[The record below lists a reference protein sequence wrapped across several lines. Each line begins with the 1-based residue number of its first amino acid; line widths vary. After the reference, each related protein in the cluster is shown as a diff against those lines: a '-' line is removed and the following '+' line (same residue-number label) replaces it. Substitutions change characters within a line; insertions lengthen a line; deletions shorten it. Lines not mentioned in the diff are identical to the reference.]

1 MISEIILENFMSY
14 RYGRIP
20 LKPGINVICG
30 PNGAGKS
37 SILLAISV
45 ALGQTH
51 TERSRKLSGLIRRG
65 EDIARVTL
73 VFRNKVNG
81 KKLFR
86 GYDSN
91 NVTLTRYI
99 RRDGKYW
106 FELQGEHVPKSEVQR
121 LLSSIALNP
130 DNLLIIMHQGM
141 IGEFLSFSP
150 SEKLRYVEEAL
161 GIRKLRENILA
172 AYGRLQR
179 IAERERQILASM
191 KSIENVYNY
200 WKTQCERLHKKRKL
214 ILRRKFLE
222 REYAWARYYA
232 LDEELKKLENRL
244 RELSKRIEKDIEYL
258 KEISPAIEEYRSKV
272 FEMIIGKTS
281 SGDILPILEKLLRL
295 CEQRGELRA
304 EVRLLEDVKSE
315 LVSRI
320 DALKPKVDALYK
332 AATFRGEPIKTGRE
346 PSEIRDELKVI
357 DGYLKALKDVPAN
370 ADKMYEAYS
379 KTYSKLRDKLREV
392 LDSKSKMIDRVQV
405 RSEKWRSILEEYVRD
420 VNEKFKEILA
430 SVGAVGEVKLVN
442 LDDIENAG
450 LKIYVGFHGSA
461 PAELDTYTQSGGER
475 SVAVIAFLI
484 ALQQFVKSPFRAIDE
499 YDVHMDP
506 SNKER
511 IEKAIY
517 ESIRASGVQYL
528 LITPSPAPFMVE
540 KDTNVI
546 IVQKVSGESVARILR
561 K

>member
-51 TERSRKLSGLIRRG
+51 TERSRRLSDLIRRG

-86 GYDSN
+86 GYDSDT
-91 NVTLTRYI
+91 VTLTRYI

-141 IGEFLSFSP
+141 IGDFLALSP
-150 SEKLRYVEEAL
+150 SEKLKYVEEAL

-179 IAERERQILASM
+179 IAEREKQILASM
-191 KSIENVYNY
+191 RSIENVYNY
-200 WKTQCERLHKKRKL
+200 WKTQYERLRKKRKL
-214 ILRRKFLE
+214 LMRRKFLE
-222 REYAWARYYA
+222 REYAWAKYYA
-232 LDEELKKLENRL
+232 LNEELEKLEGKFRKIS
-244 RELSKRIEKDIEYL
+244 ERIEENIENL
-258 KEISPAIEEYRSKV
+258 KEIGSAIEGYSSEV
-272 FEMIIGKTS
+272 FEMIKKRASLDG
-281 SGDILPILEKLLRL
+281 ILSRLEKLLKL
-295 CEQRGELRA
+295 CERKGELKA
-304 EVRLLEDVKSE
+304 EIRLLDDIKGE
-315 LVSRI
+315 LASRI
-320 DALKPKVDALYK
+320 EELKPKVDALHR
-332 AATFRGEPIKTGRE
+332 AAMFKGEPVKTGRD
-346 PSEIRDELKVI
+346 PAEIRDELKVI

-370 ADKMYEAYS
+370 ADKMYEAYA
-379 KTYSKLRDKLREV
+379 KTYRKLKNKLKEI
-392 LDSKSKMIDRVQV
+392 LDSKNKMIDRVKV
-405 RSEKWRSILEEYVRD
+405 RSEKWRSILEEYMRD
-420 VNEKFKEILA
+420 VNAKFKEILA
-430 SVGAVGEVKLVN
+430 SMGAVGEVKLTN

-450 LKIYVGFHGSA
+450 LKIYVGFHGST

-511 IEKAIY
+511 IERAIY
-517 ESIRASGVQYL
+517 ESIKASGVQYL

>member
-51 TERSRKLSGLIRRG
+51 TERSRRLSDLIRRG

-73 VFRNKVNG
+73 VFKNKVNG

-86 GYDSN
+86 GYDSDT
-91 NVTLTRYI
+91 VTLTRYI

-141 IGEFLSFSP
+141 IGDFLALSP
-150 SEKLRYVEEAL
+150 SEKLKYVEEAL

-179 IAERERQILASM
+179 IAEREKQILASM
-191 KSIENVYNY
+191 RSIENVYNY
-200 WKTQCERLHKKRKL
+200 WKTQYERLRKKRKL
-214 ILRRKFLE
+214 LMRKKFLE
-222 REYAWARYYA
+222 REYAWAKYYA
-232 LDEELKKLENRL
+232 LNEELEKLEGKFRKIS
-244 RELSKRIEKDIEYL
+244 ERIEENIENL
-258 KEISPAIEEYRSKV
+258 KEIGSAIEGYSSEV
-272 FEMIIGKTS
+272 FEMIKKRASLDG
-281 SGDILPILEKLLRL
+281 ILPRLEKLLKL
-295 CEQRGELRA
+295 CERKGELKA
-304 EVRLLEDVKSE
+304 EIRLLDDIKGE
-315 LVSRI
+315 LASRI
-320 DALKPKVDALYK
+320 EELKPKVDALHR
-332 AATFRGEPIKTGRE
+332 AAMFKGEPVKTGRD
-346 PSEIRDELKVI
+346 PAEIRDELKVI

-370 ADKMYEAYS
+370 ADKMYEAYA
-379 KTYSKLRDKLREV
+379 KTYRKLKDKLEEI
-392 LDSKSKMIDRVQV
+392 LDSKNKMIDRVKV
-405 RSEKWRSILEEYVRD
+405 RSEKWRSILEKCMRD

-430 SVGAVGEVKLVN
+430 SMGAVGEVKLTN

-511 IEKAIY
+511 IERAIY
-517 ESIRASGVQYL
+517 ESIKASGVQYL